1 VVPLP
6 AGVTAREANFENGLA
21 VSEGG
26 VVMGV
31 MARDCGVDW
40 KRLVKVC

>member
-1 VVPLP
+1 MVPLP

-31 MARDCGVDW
+31 MARDWWGQLE
-40 KRLVKVC
+40 KAG